1 MAIARLALFP
11 GGTEEQYKALVD
23 ELGPAHTE
31 AKGRIMLAAGA
42 VDRGWQFMQV
52 WESEQAI
59 RQFVENHLRPAFA
72 RAGERAFQQ
81 PPEITDFP
89 LRELVWHGAPY
100 PLGREPS

>member
-23 ELGPAHTE
+23 ALGPAHTE

-42 VDRGWQFMQV
+42 VDRGWQLVQV
-52 WESEQAI
+52 WESERAI

-72 RAGERAFQQ
+72 QAGERAFQQ
-81 PPEITDFP
+81 PSEITDFP
-89 LRELVWHGAPY
+89 LRELVLQGVPY
-100 PLGREPS
+100 PLGPDSR

>member
-1 MAIARLALFP
+1 MALARLALFP
-11 GGTEEQYKALVD
+11 GGTEEQYEALVD
-23 ELGPAHTE
+23 ALGPAHTE

-42 VDRGWQFMQV
+42 VDRGWQLAQV

-72 RAGERAFQQ
+72 QAGERAFRH

-89 LRELVWHGAPY
+89 LRELIWEGVPY
-100 PLGREPS
+100 PLRPETR